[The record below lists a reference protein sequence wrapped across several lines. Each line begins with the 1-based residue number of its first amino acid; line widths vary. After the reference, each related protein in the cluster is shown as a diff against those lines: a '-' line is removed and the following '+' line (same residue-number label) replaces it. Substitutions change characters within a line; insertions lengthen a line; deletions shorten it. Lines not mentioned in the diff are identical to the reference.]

1 MKKKHIICC
10 LAVVLIL
17 ALTAVTG
24 CGNKGPAKETG
35 KSAAEAGKPLAPIK
49 VTLAGGA
56 VGGLWAASGE
66 GIGEAIRR
74 VAPNSSFG
82 YQPGQDGANALTVS
96 SGKAEMGFLYA
107 PMAKFAVEGAGPY
120 KQKVDIKAIAS
131 FGALTYGIL
140 ANGKSGLKNISDM
153 KNKPVIIGVMTKD
166 SSMDLI
172 NRTVLQEHGISYES
186 IEKSGGKVL
195 YLPVGPTLDM
205 MKDGRADAA
214 LTMYAIPEAKVVES
228 ALTTNLTFLKPDPDA
243 IKKSAEKLGLPLSK
257 IPKDTYTFH
266 KEDIISFDVPAVL
279 VCRSD
284 LPDQVAYTVTK
295 AMVEQLPYLQQV
307 SRAFVKDTPQ
317 SMATAPMKLHPG
329 AEKYYREKGII
340 K

>member
-1 MKKKHIICC
+1 MKRKSILCC
-10 LAVVLIL
+10 IAVVLIL
-17 ALTAVTG
+17 TLTALAG
-24 CGNKGPAKETG
+24 CGGKEPAKETG
-35 KSAAEAGKPLAPIK
+35 KPAAEEAKTLAPVK
-49 VTLAGGA
+49 VTLTGGA

-74 VAPNSSFG
+74 IAPNSSFG

-96 SGKAEMGFLYA
+96 SGKAELGFLYA
-107 PMAKFAVEGAGPY
+107 PMAKFAVEGTGPY
-120 KQKVDIKAIAS
+120 KQKVDLKAIAS

-140 ANGKSGLKNISDM
+140 ATEKSGLKNISDM
-153 KNKPVIIGVMTKD
+153 KGKPVIIGVMTKD

-172 NRTVLQEHGISYES
+172 NRTVLEEHGVSYES
-186 IEKSGGKVL
+186 VEKSGGKVL

-214 LTMYAIPEAKVVES
+214 LTMYAIPEAKVVEA
-228 ALTTNLTFLKPDPDA
+228 ALTSKLTFLKPDPEA
-243 IKKSAEKLGLPLSK
+243 LKKAAGRLGLPLTK

-266 KEDIISFDVPAVL
+266 KEDITSFDVPAVL

-307 SRAFVKDTPQ
+307 SMAFKKDTPQ
-317 SMATAPMKLHPG
+317 TMAVAPMKLHPG